1 MRAMSVHDATSGAE
15 QGAAAIHMLITYC
28 TLAFFLL
35 SMQAPQSAIAAG
47 RDLISKQKI
56 FIRDLYG
63 QKRYFDVITETRRL
77 MAFDPGGDGRDYSF
91 FIDINYFLGGQ
102 YRTVVMNIASRP
114 GPADLRNSILL
125 SQSYLKLGMNDRGL
139 EAVLGVRYGPV
150 DGRDR
155 YPLLARKA
163 EAYLACGLYRELAG
177 EIRAAEPFIPENG
190 RLRLLQE
197 EVERYR
203 QVPFKSIPL
212 AVALSVLFPGAGQ
225 IYAGKWLQGVVS
237 FIGIA
242 SLAGGAYLLHR
253 QGNRNLSYTFV
264 AFSSVLYLGNIYGAF
279 NAAQTANEDL
289 HRAFRGDIR
298 KKCIPEYDPGE
309 EVRENR
315 ALR

>member
-1 MRAMSVHDATSGAE
+1 MRALSVRDTTAGAG
-15 QGAAAIHMLITYC
+15 QGAALIRTVMKNC
-28 TLAFFLL
+28 ALAFFLL
-35 SMQAPQSAIAAG
+35 SIQAPPSASAAG
-47 RDLISKQKI
+47 SDLIGKQKI

-63 QKRYFDVITETRRL
+63 QKRYFDAITETRRL
-77 MAFDPGGDGRDYSF
+77 MVFDPVGDGKDYSF

-102 YRTVVMNIASRP
+102 YRSVVMNIASRP
-114 GPADLRNSILL
+114 GPADYRNSILL

-139 EAVLGVRYGPV
+139 EAVLGVRYGAV
-150 DGRDR
+150 DGRYR

-163 EAYLACGLYRELAG
+163 EAYLACGLYRELAD
-177 EIRAAEPFIPENG
+177 EIRAAESFIPEG
-190 RLRLLQE
+190 GSLHLLQE
-197 EVERYR
+197 EVDRYR
-203 QVPFKSIPL
+203 QVPFKSVPL
-212 AVALSVLFPGAGQ
+212 AVALSVFFPGAGQ

-242 SLAGGAYLLHR
+242 SLAGGAFLLHR
-253 QGNRNLSYTFV
+253 QGNRNLSYAFV
-264 AFSSVLYLGNIYGAF
+264 AFSSVLYLGTIYGAF

-289 HRAFRGDIR
+289 HRAFRGDIK